1 MSLLKNKEFVEYAKT
16 HSMNEIVEK
25 FNVSKSW
32 LYVLAR
38 RHGVD
43 FLRNK
48 IYKPRGKSGSKADMI
63 TCLIKN
69 GFTYKSIGEL
79 FGVSK
84 QYIDVLAHKN
94 IENTAELV
102 I

>member
-32 LYVLAR
+32 LYVLNR
-38 RHGVD
+38 RYGVNY
-43 FLRNK
+43 LKNK
-48 IYKPRGKSGSKADMI
+48 IYKPRGKSGTRADMI

-79 FGVSK
+79 FGVSR
-84 QYIDVLAHKN
+84 QYIDALAHRN
-94 IENTAELV
+94 IENTADLV